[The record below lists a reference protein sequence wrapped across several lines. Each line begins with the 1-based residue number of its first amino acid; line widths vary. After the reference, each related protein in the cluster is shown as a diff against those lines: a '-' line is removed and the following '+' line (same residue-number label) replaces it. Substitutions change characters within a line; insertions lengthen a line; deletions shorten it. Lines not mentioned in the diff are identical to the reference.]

1 MYVGTR
7 VWVDGPQTLY
17 PGDVIEGTVAIHQVT
32 AGNAEELKDDES
44 ESEPEAEAEAPAE
57 GVKPRGSK

>member
-32 AGNAEELKDDES
+32 AGNAEELKDDE
-44 ESEPEAEAEAPAE
+44 PEAEAEAPAE
-57 GVKPRGSK
+57 DDKRRGSK